1 MKKNIIISILV
12 FALVSFFVAGGIVSE
27 VALAGQ
33 EGGISMP
40 EPIGDIIPLPG
51 LINGEIH
58 VNGAGVV
65 MAKPDI
71 ALVNVGVETSSKN
84 SSDAQSENAT
94 ISNKVIES
102 LKKIGIDEKDIK
114 TVSYNMF
121 RERYYDHETRKT
133 VEGDFKVIHSLQI
146 VVRNI
151 DSVGAIIDTAVN
163 SGANQV
169 NNISFTVSDAN
180 KFYLE
185 ALKLAIKNANGKAN
199 AIANTMKITE
209 IVPIEII
216 EINIAP
222 LTRSMDM
229 MLESKAV
236 GSTQIET
243 GELEIRANVQMV
255 FNY

>member
-1 MKKNIIISILV
+1 MKKNIVVSLIV
-12 FALVSFFVAGGIVSE
+12 FALVSFFVAGGVVSE
-27 VALAGQ
+27 VALAD
-33 EGGISMP
+33 STPVP
-40 EPIGDIIPLPG
+40 E
-51 LINGEIH
+51 LINYVSQEAVGKIH

-65 MAKPDI
+65 TVEPDI
-71 ALVNVGVETSSKN
+71 ALVSVGIETADKN
-84 SSDAQSENAT
+84 SNDSQSENAT
-94 ISNKVIES
+94 ISSKVINS
-102 LKKIGIDEKDIK
+102 LKNIGIDEKDIK

-133 VEGDFKVIHSLQI
+133 IEGDFKVIHSLQI

-169 NNISFTVSDAN
+169 NNISFTVSDTN

-185 ALKLAIKNANGKAN
+185 ALKLAIENANGKAD

-216 EINIAP
+216 EQGFNIAP